1 MPNEQ
6 NKARLL
12 SIQNQLHAQI
22 SLCEQLAATDASE
35 IRAMVGRWSFAGNAV
50 LDQREVDPR
59 VYSQA
64 VVSLLKT
71 YAHAYDIFFD
81 HLPHYPTL
89 HHLTL
94 GEIQV
99 NDHIVDLLTTLPSLK
114 DLHLLRCHF
123 ICEGDHHLKLRSL
136 DIEGEDRFP
145 MELDDHLPHPAAPL
159 QFFCRSTLERLTVR
173 TERGVRM
180 ILSHSDRLYVSEM
193 GYLTHLTLELSAS
206 LAVQNDFLRFLR
218 QSSNLQSLAVQS
230 KWIDMQCGA
239 SPLAHLQTYDGPTN
253 LAGIVL
259 QGTLVKTVRLRNFES
274 GHFEDPLDHPN
285 ISSALVSL
293 GLMALSLRCL
303 RIMPIHNPTHHV
315 FDLIAELFPNISSL
329 ELMFEDSNYRCT
341 PLRTAQEQMLSA
353 NNGFN
358 SDHMPVEVRA
368 PLMNASPLS
377 VLLDEM
383 SAGRCMLPHAVQQL
397 ELRYRYNFYTTT
409 VIHLPIETQQRVVWG
424 LSKSNPTLRRVDM
437 YEIWMLIGDVWIQG

>member
-159 QFFCRSTLERLTVR
+159 QFFCRSTLERLT
-173 TERGVRM
+173 
-180 ILSHSDRLYVSEM
+180 
-193 GYLTHLTLELSAS
+193 
-206 LAVQNDFLRFLR
+206 
-218 QSSNLQSLAVQS
+218 SSNLQSLAVQS

-383 SAGRCMLPHAVQQL
+383 SAGRSESGLGAL
-397 ELRYRYNFYTTT
+397 EEQPDPTTGRHVRNMDAHWRCLDTGLGCDGLAMFGNPLLLFCLRAAKLACND
-409 VIHLPIETQQRVVWG
+409 LD
-424 LSKSNPTLRRVDM
+424 N
-437 YEIWMLIGDVWIQG
+437 